1 VIHSGEL
8 PSINYQRLSQHF
20 TPLLATWIPIVGLLG
35 IWALPCIQ
43 IGMIT
48 SVDLLLFQ
56 RAKQDLDP
64 KLAEKITIAFFCSNA
79 IVAPT
84 LGNFTDL

>member
-1 VIHSGEL
+1 
-8 PSINYQRLSQHF
+8 
-20 TPLLATWIPIVGLLG
+20 
-35 IWALPCIQ
+35 
-43 IGMIT
+43 MIT